1 MIYRIIFGVL
11 FLPVLVSAQPTVRG
25 LVASYK
31 CDGNAMDASGNGNN
45 GSLTGGVTTTSDR
58 WGNRCGALHFDGKDA
73 YITIPDSKTLH
84 AITDAITVTAW
95 FKMAHTADKTKWLS
109 LLCKGKNPAEAPNN
123 PQYRFQFQSSARSTL
138 SIDKASA
145 KIPYAIGKELPDS
158 TWSFIAMVY
167 DRMTLRVYLN
177 DTMIFTWPFDEPFIA
192 NMSPLYIGH
201 DVPGHNKFFNGSLDD
216 IRIYNVPLS
225 FSEIKAI
232 YHDGSGDIKKD
243 LLSDCPG
250 DIEKPNDAGK
260 CGAKVDFPTPMLRSD
275 CGAEYLR
282 QVSGPVTGSFF
293 YVGISTVT
301 FAARDQMDSHKCSFN
316 VTVKDIDT
324 PHINC
329 PDNIYVTLSSGQTD
343 TVIKYEEPTVT
354 DNCPIAVK
362 LVKGKASGSK
372 FSAGSSEITYQA
384 TDKGGYTT
392 ECSFT
397 VNVSANPAD
406 RQAAPVKKTIYGDT
420 IRIRNNETISDCS
433 VTMFVADDGYED
445 GDTVSIFFNGEE
457 IVKQERL
464 RVNHGNS
471 YEHIIGVHLDLDP
484 DRPNIIII
492 KAWNVGESAPNTS
505 EVRIFEGNLL
515 DNLPSVKTKKYL
527 LKKRFACYPGLTDGM
542 TLNCSGGK

>member
-1 MIYRIIFGVL
+1 MIYRIIFGLL
-11 FLPVLVSAQPTVRG
+11 FLPMLVSAQPAVKG

-31 CDGNAMDASGNGNN
+31 CDGNAMDASENLNN
-45 GSLTGGVTTTSDR
+45 GLLVGGVTTTSDR
-58 WGNRCGALHFDGKDA
+58 WGNRCGALHFNGKDA

-84 AITDAITVTAW
+84 GITDAITVTAW
-95 FKMAHTADKTKWLS
+95 FKMEHTTDKTKWLS
-109 LLCKGKNPAEAPNN
+109 LLCKGKSPGEALNN
-123 PQYRFQFQSSARSTL
+123 PQYRFQFKSSAQSSL
-138 SIDKASA
+138 SINMASA
-145 KIPYAIGKELPDS
+145 KIPYAIGRELPDS

-167 DRMTLRVYLN
+167 DRMTLRIYLN
-177 DTMIFTWPFDEPFIA
+177 DTMIFTWPFDEPFII
-192 NMSPLYIGH
+192 NTSPLYIGH

-232 YHDGSGDIKKD
+232 YHEGAGDTKKD
-243 LLSDCPG
+243 EISDCPG
-250 DIEKPNDAGK
+250 DIEKSNDFGK
-260 CGAKVDFPTPMLRSD
+260 CGTKVEFPTPMLTSD
-275 CGAEYLR
+275 CGTEYLK

-293 YVGISTVT
+293 NVGTTAVT
-301 FAARDQMDSHKCSFN
+301 FENKDQTESHKCSFN
-316 VTVKDIDT
+316 VTVKDIDK
-324 PHINC
+324 PQISC

-354 DNCPIAVK
+354 DNCPIAVR
-362 LVKGKASGSK
+362 LVKGKPSGSK
-372 FSAGSSEITYQA
+372 FRAGSSEIVYQT
-384 TDKGGYTT
+384 TDKGGYKT

-406 RQAAPVKKTIYGDT
+406 RQTAAIKKTIYGDT

-471 YEHIIGVHLDLDP
+471 YEHIIGIHLDLDP
-484 DRPNIIII
+484 DKPNTIIT
-492 KAWNVGESAPNTS
+492 KAWNVGESAPNTM
-505 EVRIFEGNLL
+505 EVRFFAGNVL
-515 DNLPSVKTKKYL
+515 DNLSSVKTKKYL
-527 LKKRFACYPGLTDGM
+527 LKKKFACYPGLTDGM
-542 TLNCSGGK
+542 TLNCSGQK